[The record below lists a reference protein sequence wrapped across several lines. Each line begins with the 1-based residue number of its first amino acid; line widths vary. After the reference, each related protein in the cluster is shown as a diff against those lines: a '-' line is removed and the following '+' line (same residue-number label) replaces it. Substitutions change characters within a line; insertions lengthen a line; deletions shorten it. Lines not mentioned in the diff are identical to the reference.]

1 MSEEPV
7 VILTGPRTVGKS
19 TLLAALAAE
28 FDRPVL
34 DLDRPDARAA
44 AASDPGFIVSGPGP
58 VLIDEFQHVPEILDA
73 IKAELNM
80 DTRPGRYVLTGSTRY
95 SVLPQAAQSLTGRA
109 HVINVLPL
117 SQGELHGRREN
128 FIDRL
133 WADPARLPEMPSR
146 PVIRDEYA
154 DRIVTGGFPMILQRL
169 TARARTSWF
178 ADYVNLVVMRDV
190 LDIARVRQREALP
203 RLLRQFAAQTGQVLN
218 ISKAGQAVG
227 LESST
232 ANRYATLLEA
242 AFMIQRLPA
251 WGTTLGKRITAYPKV
266 HVIDS
271 GLSGWLL
278 GLSAAKVSSRDPAV
292 LTEFGHLVETFAV
305 GEILKQVSWSEEAVT
320 AAYFR
325 TQSGDEVDLVL
336 ETWDGRVAGFEVKA
350 GSRVQDT
357 DLSGLRLLRDRL
369 GDRFIAGYLLNLGE
383 LAYRKEERIMIMP
396 LSGLWSLASSK
407 TRHEVCGYPFDRAV
421 DALADI
427 PMTWNNSAIPAD
439 YRTRPAG
446 CSRRLSCSRHPDMRD
461 GADRPR
467 PDPPAA
473 APASPL
479 RLVDRRHLGRSPA
492 RANSPSPTS
501 RTATRSASS
510 GSPAKRPPARPAQP
524 HGYSARSAPPAARRS
539 PLPASPPTP
548 ARSVRARQQPAST
561 SSQITGGGR
570 GNPPHHVPAGLLP
583 GQDDHRGRR

>member
-1 MSEEPV
+1 MRRGELAARSPADPGQATQIMAVLFPSKELRSFPERTVKFPRNTLKCSLPGIVKCMKATSGLRPRRLAEVVPERMREEPV

-19 TLLAALAAE
+19 TLLAALAAQ
-28 FDRPVL
+28 FDRTVL

-73 IKAELNM
+73 IKAELNT

-133 WADPARLPEMPSR
+133 WADPDRLPEMLSR
-146 PVIRDEYA
+146 PVTRDEYA
-154 DRIVTGGFPMILQRL
+154 DRILTGGFPMILQRL
-169 TARARTSWF
+169 TTRARTSWF
-178 ADYVNLVVMRDV
+178 ADYVDLVVMRDV

-203 RLLRQFAAQTGQVLN
+203 RLLRQFAAQTGQILN

-251 WGTTLGKRITAYPKV
+251 WGTTLGKRIAAYPKV

-271 GLSGWLL
+271 GLAGWLL

-369 GDRFIAGYLLNLGE
+369 GERFIAGFLLNLGE
-383 LAYRKEERIMIMP
+383 LAYRKEERILVMP
-396 LSGLWSLASSK
+396 LSGLWSLASRPS
-407 TRHEVCGYPFDRAV
+407 
-421 DALADI
+421 
-427 PMTWNNSAIPAD
+427 SAQ
-439 YRTRPAG
+439 
-446 CSRRLSCSRHPDMRD
+446 
-461 GADRPR
+461 
-467 PDPPAA
+467 
-473 APASPL
+473 
-479 RLVDRRHLGRSPA
+479 
-492 RANSPSPTS
+492 
-501 RTATRSASS
+501 RSAKC
-510 GSPAKRPPARPAQP
+510 AD
-524 HGYSARSAPPAARRS
+524 
-539 PLPASPPTP
+539 
-548 ARSVRARQQPAST
+548 
-561 SSQITGGGR
+561 
-570 GNPPHHVPAGLLP
+570 GL
-583 GQDDHRGRR
+583 HIAT